1 VLWLIELLDTVLT
14 TVLTAP
20 GAVGN
25 GHPLV
30 LRSGLLDALGGLH
43 PWDPHRPLLPQ
54 LAWFPVGMIGAP
66 LLHAGWYHLAQNS
79 LALGLLG
86 WLSLRFSNRLTYV
99 AIGYAVVFSA
109 VLTFIIAPP
118 DQIHVGASG
127 VIFGLVGFLLANGVI
142 RRGCLPI
149 LIAILVFLLYG
160 GALLGMLPMAAQE
173 GISWQMHLGGFIG
186 GLCASWHLR
195 HEKE

>member
-1 VLWLIELLDTVLT
+1 
-14 TVLTAP
+14 
-20 GAVGN
+20 
-25 GHPLV
+25 
-30 LRSGLLDALGGLH
+30 
-43 PWDPHRPLLPQ
+43 
-54 LAWFPVGMIGAP
+54 
-66 LLHAGWYHLAQNS
+66 
-79 LALGLLG
+79 
-86 WLSLRFSNRLTYV
+86 
-99 AIGYAVVFSA
+99 
-109 VLTFIIAPP
+109 
-118 DQIHVGASG
+118 